1 MPRSSVALTP
11 EPLSGD
17 SVVAAAEACV
27 DEKLGARSRPSR
39 RACSTTG
46 AVLQIVAG
54 DDVVLSVL
62 RPRLLPRLD
71 EVERLLP
78 GVTAARG
85 HVLVDRRLHSVAA
98 RGRDRR
104 RDPRGCGRG
113 IRWHRR
119 APGAHAR
126 PRAAPAT

>member
-11 EPLSGD
+11 TPLSGD
-17 SVVAAAEACV
+17 SVVTAAEAV
-27 DEKLGARSRPSR
+27 RAQKLGADVEAFEVRVLDE
-39 RACSTTG
+39 G

-78 GVTAARG
+78 GTVAPEATRWWTDAYTPWQPHGVIGVAILEAAAQ
-85 HVLVDRRLHSVAA
+85 AA
-98 RGRDRR
+98 G
-104 RDPRGCGRG
+104 G
-113 IRWHRR
+113 IVVHHGLAPQR
-119 APGAHAR
+119 APR
-126 PRAAPAT
+126 